1 MSTELKDSAAKV
13 RLSSVSRALRI
24 EILLDRDDAIL
35 AENLMRMIAHRLKG
49 KTADRWVIS
58 LDEQTRFW
66 SWFDDFD

>member
-1 MSTELKDSAAKV
+1 MSTDIYDDAAELRHASGERD
-13 RLSSVSRALRI
+13 LRI